1 MFLFPTD
8 IPRVTLPLTRFCL
21 NQNKRHLATHSAALL
36 APCFAFCLVSR
47 FCSPSGTASIPF
59 LHRFLARPA
68 SRSCL
73 FGTLSC
79 SPFGTPFAARLATH
93 TAALLAL
100 YFPFCLVPGFCS
112 PSGKLSCSLQPVWRL
127 FNSPFWAPIWPATY
141 TSSLA
146 SDLLHLSLPVCL
158 WRIIKRREAGRRSKG
173 RVEGGCI
180 PWRAQPGF
188 H

>member
-21 NQNKRHLATHSAALL
+21 NQNKRRLATHSAALL
-36 APCFAFCLVSR
+36 APCFAFCLVPC

-59 LHRFLARPA
+59 CIAFLHDRHRVPACLACCRAARLAPH
-68 SRSCL
+68 
-73 FGTLSC
+73 
-79 SPFGTPFAARLATH
+79 FAARLATH

-100 YFPFCLVPGFCS
+100 YFPFCLVPGFCC
-112 PSGKLSCSLQPVWRL
+112 PSGKLSCSLQSVWRL
-127 FNSPFWAPIWPATY
+127 FNSPFWAPIWPVTY

-180 PWRAQPGF
+180 QWRAKPGF